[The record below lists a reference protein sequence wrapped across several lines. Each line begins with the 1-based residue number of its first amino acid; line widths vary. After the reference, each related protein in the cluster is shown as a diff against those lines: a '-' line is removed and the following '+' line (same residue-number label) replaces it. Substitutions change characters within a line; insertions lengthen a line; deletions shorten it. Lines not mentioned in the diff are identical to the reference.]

1 MTRPSDLESVPDRDL
16 LGAPLTKRE
25 RELCQLYLDLKRL
38 ADDDDLPPCALMNV
52 KQAMVMLW
60 NACVDLD
67 LVFEEPGS
75 D

>member
-1 MTRPSDLESVPDRDL
+1 MSATEDKDLLGRPLSPAERDL
-16 LGAPLTKRE
+16 LD
-25 RELCQLYLDLKRL
+25 LYRRL
-38 ADDDDLPPCALMNV
+38 HTMSTRSDLPPCALMNC

-67 LVFEEPGS
+67 LVFEEPGN

>member
-1 MTRPSDLESVPDRDL
+1 MTDLTSVPAQDL
-16 LGAPLTKRE
+16 LGQPLTSRE
-25 RELCQLYLDLKRL
+25 RELCETYLQLKRL
-38 ADDDDLPPCALMNV
+38 ASADDLPPCALMNV

-67 LVFEEPGS
+67 LVFEEPGA